1 MTESI
6 RRLAQENAPCY
17 IYSHDKLAAQ
27 ADTLRE
33 MFPAY
38 DFLFSVK
45 ANPFPPVVK
54 ALAALG
60 IGADA
65 ASAQEVLLARECGME
80 KENIFFSAAGK
91 TDAALELAWDDC
103 RIIADSLGEVARI
116 GALAQKRGAAAEIG
130 IRINPVFSM
139 DGGQSS
145 ASKFGIDEEDL
156 PRLRDMLASLP
167 VQICGIHVHLRSQ
180 NLDCDV
186 LGRYYENC
194 LRLARRVKEQLD
206 CRMDYINFGGGV
218 GIAYD
223 ESRETPLSIAALRRY
238 ADRVAKE
245 NADTLRARLMIE
257 SGRFLTCQSG
267 TYYLKVVD
275 KKVSH
280 GKTYVIVENCMN
292 GLQKPAIAV
301 MLRHAVG
308 DAPLSPQEPMF
319 TSEYAFPITAYGS
332 ETETETVDIVGNLCC
347 AQDVLAENF
356 TGPALA
362 VGDLIAVGNAGAYAC
377 TLTAQRFS
385 SHLPPKEFL
394 VDGSGHIMA

>member
-1 MTESI
+1 MTDAI
-6 RRLAQENAPCY
+6 RKLALEHAPCY
-17 IYSHDKLAAQ
+17 VYSHEKLAAQ
-27 ADTLRE
+27 AHALQD
-33 MFPAY
+33 MFPSY

-54 ALAALG
+54 ALTALG

-65 ASAQEVLLARECGME
+65 ASAQEVQLARTCGME
-80 KENIFFSAAGK
+80 KGDIFFSAAGK
-91 TDAALELAWDDC
+91 SDAALERAWDDC
-103 RIIADSLGEVARI
+103 HIIADSLGEVARI
-116 GALAQKRGAAAEIG
+116 GALAQKRGETIEIG
-130 IRINPVFSM
+130 IRVHPVFSM
-139 DGGQSS
+139 DNGIGG

-156 PRLRDMLASLP
+156 PQLKEMLSSLP
-167 VQICGIHVHLRSQ
+167 VRICGIHVHLRSQ
-180 NLDCDV
+180 NLNCAV

-194 LRLARRVKEQLD
+194 FHLAQRVKELLD

-223 ESRETPLSIAALRRY
+223 EARETPLDIATLRQY
-238 ADRVAKE
+238 ATRVAEE
-245 NADTLRARLMIE
+245 NARTLKARLMIE
-257 SGRFLTCQSG
+257 SGRFLTCQMG

-275 KKVSH
+275 KKVSR

-308 DAPLSPQEPMF
+308 NADLVPQEPMF
-319 TSEYAFPITAYGS
+319 TSEYAFPMTAHGDMS
-332 ETETETVDIVGNLCC
+332 KTETVDIVGNLCC

-356 TGPALA
+356 TGPTLS
-362 VGDLIAVGNAGAYAC
+362 VGDLISVGNAGAYAC

-394 VDGSGHIMA
+394 VYSNGHIME

>member
-27 ADTLRE
+27 AATLRE

-116 GALAQKRGAAAEIG
+116 GALAQRRGAAAEIG

-180 NLDCDV
+180 NLD
-186 LGRYYENC
+186 
-194 LRLARRVKEQLD
+194 
-206 CRMDYINFGGGV
+206 
-218 GIAYD
+218 
-223 ESRETPLSIAALRRY
+223 
-238 ADRVAKE
+238 
-245 NADTLRARLMIE
+245 
-257 SGRFLTCQSG
+257 
-267 TYYLKVVD
+267 
-275 KKVSH
+275 
-280 GKTYVIVENCMN
+280 
-292 GLQKPAIAV
+292 
-301 MLRHAVG
+301 
-308 DAPLSPQEPMF
+308 
-319 TSEYAFPITAYGS
+319 
-332 ETETETVDIVGNLCC
+332 
-347 AQDVLAENF
+347 
-356 TGPALA
+356 
-362 VGDLIAVGNAGAYAC
+362 
-377 TLTAQRFS
+377 
-385 SHLPPKEFL
+385 
-394 VDGSGHIMA
+394 

>member
-1 MTESI
+1 MTDSV
-6 RRLAQENAPCY
+6 RRMAQEHAPCY
-17 IYSHDKLAAQ
+17 LYSYEKLTAQ
-27 ADTLRE
+27 AQTLRD
-33 MFPAY
+33 MFPSY
-38 DFLFSVK
+38 DILFSVK

-65 ASAQEVLLARECGME
+65 ASAQEVLLARSCGME

-91 TDAALELAWDDC
+91 SDATLERAWDDC
-103 RIIADSLGEVARI
+103 HVIADSLGEVSRI
-116 GALAQKRGAAAEIG
+116 GALAQKRGIIAQIG
-130 IRINPVFSM
+130 IRVNPAFSM
-139 DGGQSS
+139 DGGQGN

-156 PRLRDMLASLP
+156 PCLRDMLVSLP
-167 VQICGIHVHLRSQ
+167 VEICGIHVHLRSQ
-180 NLDCDV
+180 NLDCDI
-186 LGRYYENC
+186 LGRYYVNC
-194 LRLARRVKEQLD
+194 LRLAQRIKELLH

-223 ESRETPLSIAALRRY
+223 EARETPLQVEVLRRY
-238 ADRVAKE
+238 AAQVAEE
-245 NADTLRARLMIE
+245 NARTLHARLMIE
-257 SGRFLTCQSG
+257 SGRFLTCQMG

-308 DAPLSPQEPMF
+308 DAALTPQEPMF
-319 TSEYAFPITAYGS
+319 TSEYAFPMTAYGS
-332 ETETETVDIVGNLCC
+332 ETETETVDIAGNLCC

-356 TGPALA
+356 TGPKLA

-394 VDGSGHIMA
+394 VDKNGHIME

>member
-1 MTESI
+1 MTENI

-27 ADTLRE
+27 VGTLQK
-33 MFPAY
+33 MFPSY

-60 IGADA
+60 VGADA
-65 ASAQEVLLARECGME
+65 ASAQEVLLAKKCGMK
-80 KENIFFSAAGK
+80 KEDIFFSAAGK
-91 TDAALELAWDDC
+91 SDAALETAWDHSH
-103 RIIADSLGEVARI
+103 IIADSLGEVARI
-116 GALAQKRGAAAEIG
+116 GTLAEKRGITAEIG

-139 DGGQSS
+139 DGGTGC

-156 PRLRDMLASLP
+156 PQLRDMLASLP
-167 VQICGIHVHLRSQ
+167 VEVCGIHVHLRSQ
-180 NLDCDV
+180 NLDCKV
-186 LGRYYENC
+186 LGQYYENC
-194 LRLARRVKEQLD
+194 FRLAQRVKELLC

-223 ESRETPLSIAALRRY
+223 ETKETPLDI
-238 ADRVAKE
+238 
-245 NADTLRARLMIE
+245 DTLRGYAEQVAAENARTLGARLMIE
-257 SGRFLTCQSG
+257 SGRFLTCQMG

-292 GLQKPAIAV
+292 GLQKPAIAI

-308 DAPLSPQEPMF
+308 DAVLTSQEPMF
-319 TSEYAFPITAYGS
+319 TSEYAFPLTAYGD
-332 ETETETVDIVGNLCC
+332 EAETETVDIVGNLCC
-347 AQDVLAENF
+347 AQDMLAEHF
-356 TGPALA
+356 TGPKLSI
-362 VGDLIAVGNAGAYAC
+362 GDLITVDNAGAYAC

-394 VDGSGHIMA
+394 VDSDGHIME

>member
-1 MTESI
+1 MTENI

-27 ADTLRE
+27 VGTLQK
-33 MFPAY
+33 MFPSY

-60 IGADA
+60 VGADA
-65 ASAQEVLLARECGME
+65 ASAQEVILASECGM
-80 KENIFFSAAGK
+80 KKDDIFFSAAGK
-91 TDAALELAWDDC
+91 SDAALESAWEYSH
-103 RIIADSLGEVARI
+103 IIADSLGEVSRI
-116 GALAQKRGAAAEIG
+116 GALARKRGITAEIG

-139 DGGQSS
+139 DGGASC

-156 PRLRDMLASLP
+156 PQLRDMLASLP
-167 VQICGIHVHLRSQ
+167 VEIRGIHVHLRSQ
-180 NLDCDV
+180 NLSCEI
-186 LGRYYENC
+186 LGQYYENC
-194 LRLARRVKEQLD
+194 FHLAQRVKELLD

-223 ESRETPLSIAALRRY
+223 EARETPLDIATLRQY
-238 ADRVAKE
+238 ATRVAEE
-245 NADTLRARLMIE
+245 NARTLKARLMIE
-257 SGRFLTCQSG
+257 SGRFLTCQMG

-275 KKVSH
+275 KKVSR

-308 DAPLSPQEPMF
+308 NADLVPQEPMF
-319 TSEYAFPITAYGS
+319 TSEYAFPMTAHGDMS
-332 ETETETVDIVGNLCC
+332 KTETVDIVGNLCC

-356 TGPALA
+356 TGPTLS
-362 VGDLIAVGNAGAYAC
+362 VGDLISVGNAGAYAC

-394 VDGSGHIMA
+394 VYSNGHIME

>member
-1 MTESI
+1 MKDFV
-6 RRLAQENAPCY
+6 RQLAQENAPCY
-17 IYSHDKLAAQ
+17 VYAHEKLAAQ
-27 ADTLRE
+27 ANALKET
-33 MFPAY
+33 FPSY

-54 ALAALG
+54 ALTALG

-65 ASAQEVLLARECGME
+65 ASAQEVLLARDCGMT

-91 TDAALELAWDDC
+91 SDAALERAWNDC
-103 RIIADSLGEVARI
+103 RIIADSLGEIERI
-116 GALAQKRGAAAEIG
+116 GVLAKKRGITAEIG
-130 IRINPVFSM
+130 IRVNPAFNM
-139 DGGQSS
+139 DGGAGN

-156 PRLRDMLASLP
+156 PQLKDMLTSLP
-167 VQICGIHVHLRSQ
+167 VEICGIHVHLRSQ
-180 NLDCDV
+180 NLDCEI
-186 LGRYYENC
+186 LGRYYVSC
-194 LRLARRVKEQLD
+194 FHLAQRVKELLD

-218 GIAYD
+218 GIVYD
-223 ESRETPLSIAALRRY
+223 IARETPLDMATLRLY
-238 ADRVAKE
+238 ADRVVEE
-245 NADTLRARLMIE
+245 NARTLKARLMIE
-257 SGRFLTCQSG
+257 SGRFLTCQMG

-275 KKVSH
+275 KKSSR

-308 DAPLSPQEPMF
+308 NAALTPQEPMF

-332 ETETETVDIVGNLCC
+332 DTETETADIVGNLCC
-347 AQDVLAENF
+347 AQDVLAEHF
-356 TGPALA
+356 TGPKLS
-362 VGDLIAVGNAGAYAC
+362 VGDLIAIGNAGAYAC

-394 VDGSGHIMA
+394 ISSTGEIME